1 MLAWCGSEIAYVFRV
16 LHVGFSEVDYKVVEP
31 SRSNSSDL
39 QSDGLQNV
47 SHLGSVSLFFFPFVC
62 FFFWDLFLSQFN
74 GRSPETLRDIFP
86 YHYPRG
92 GDSSLVDCILPF
104 WIT

>member
-62 FFFWDLFLSQFN
+62 FFFCDLFLLLYI
-74 GRSPETLRDIFP
+74 GRSPETLKTPLRYFP
-86 YHYPRG
+86 L
-92 GDSSLVDCILPF
+92 SLPA
-104 WIT
+104 WG